1 MSKQTN
7 NGVATLEQTKSNL
20 ENEIAA
26 LERQIADTATEL
38 EAKRQKLA
46 ETRAA
51 VATKIAE
58 VQRQI
63 EAELIEKKIGEFV
76 AVARALD
83 NAMTAAGMAAFK
95 RLASELSMAGRL
107 KQASAAREHLIKR
120 MLGQTVYKPP
130 FANFS
135 AMAAAWLI
143 PTQKAA

>member
-83 NAMTAAGMAAFK
+83 DAMTAAGMAAFK

-120 MLGQTVYKPP
+120 MLGHTVYKPP
-130 FANFS
+130 FANWS

-143 PTQKAA
+143 PEKKAA